1 MSHRAS
7 ASSFHVNVA
16 VVTEFFDLAH
26 SLTVWCGFVLGKR
39 LKRHLDQGKQL
50 SVFDFHLVGTHNLTT
65 VFRSRF
71 GERIGN
77 PDPAPV
83 DGMRPGLSAVKGKDR
98 ATRNTTYGTVN
109 ADVLADKDPHFQR
122 GNFCSII
129 RESPWLG

>member
-7 ASSFHVNVA
+7 ASGFHVNVA

-71 GERIGN
+71 GR
-77 PDPAPV
+77 V
-83 DGMRPGLSAVKGKDR
+83 SVKGLETRVQLRRGGGWDR
-98 ATRNTTYGTVN
+98 GSA
-109 ADVLADKDPHFQR
+109 R
-122 GNFCSII
+122 GKGKTAQLETPRKYAAF
-129 RESPWLG
+129 RTAWEPG

>member
-7 ASSFHVNVA
+7 ASGFHVNVA

-65 VFRSRF
+65 VFRSRL

-77 PDPAPV
+77 PGPTRWLDLDATF
-83 DGMRPGLSAVKGKDR
+83 RPICAFR
-98 ATRNTTYGTVN
+98 FA
-109 ADVLADKDPHFQR
+109 LAEKQR
-122 GNFCSII
+122 I
-129 RESPWLG
+129 

>member
-1 MSHRAS
+1 MSQRAS
-7 ASSFHVNVA
+7 ASGFHVNVA

-65 VFRSRF
+65 VFRSRL

-77 PDPAPV
+77 PGP
-83 DGMRPGLSAVKGKDR
+83 
-98 ATRNTTYGTVN
+98 T
-109 ADVLADKDPHFQR
+109 
-122 GNFCSII
+122 
-129 RESPWLG
+129 